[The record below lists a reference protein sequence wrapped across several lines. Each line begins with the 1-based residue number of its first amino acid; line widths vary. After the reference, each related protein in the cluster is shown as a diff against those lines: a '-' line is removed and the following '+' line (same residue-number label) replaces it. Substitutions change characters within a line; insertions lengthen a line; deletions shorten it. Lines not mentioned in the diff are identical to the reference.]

1 MTPTLQKLW
10 NGQIAPC
17 AEPDPDTEETRELRE
32 LIEKLT
38 NDLCACFNDKTKEL
52 FEKYNEAQANLNY
65 CIVEDV
71 FRRGFTLGA
80 KITAEALIE

>member
-10 NGQIAPC
+10 SGQIAPY

-38 NDLCACFNDKTKEL
+38 NDLCSCLNDKAKEL

-71 FRRGFTLGA
+71 FHRGFTLGA